1 MCKTSDARAARRG
14 FTLIEMLI
22 VLAIIVTLAS
32 MLLFGANALGIGS
45 KKAKTATILA
55 AVRKGIEL
63 TVASKG
69 GSISAAEH
77 PFAGSNKPTGFSGFE
92 FRGWRGRIQPP
103 APPGT
108 PDYSTVITPG
118 ASTSPT
124 YKGAEE
130 WFLNGGD
137 KNRAFMDDDVFCDAK
152 APGLIGMPRG
162 MMGVIGSQQSYVS
175 RYFNV
180 ARPKPRADG
189 DPPVYA
195 STPTPA
201 PYPTYSPY
209 AGHMVSLSP
218 PEYTPAIGLPD
229 DNKKAIDY
237 LFGSS
242 GIQGEL
248 SSLKAMF
255 ASASDPRYAPD
266 PADPK
271 RSDDNLIMG
280 DLVWSQDHT
289 DWDGRNGL
297 KKEPRPFWEP
307 GRVQED
313 NGDPWQRYR
322 LRGLAIYDAWER
334 EIFYSYTPAGGVRL
348 LSLGAD
354 GAYLVAPYDDHVHH
368 GNGTTDL
375 FDPADPS
382 KPILA
387 EDDKDGLKDNVK
399 QDVAE

>member
-1 MCKTSDARAARRG
+1 MRRG

-32 MLLFGANALGIGS
+32 MLLFGIGALGIGS

-55 AVRKGIEL
+55 AIRKGIEL

-77 PFAGSNKPTGFSGFE
+77 PFAGSRKPTGFNGFV
-92 FRGWRGRIQPP
+92 FYGWRGRAQPP
-103 APPGT
+103 TAPTGPS
-108 PDYSTVITPG
+108 YSTIIRPG
-118 ASTSPT
+118 ADGSPT

-130 WFLNGGD
+130 WYLQAGD
-137 KNRAFMDDDVFCDAK
+137 KARAFMDDDVFADAQV
-152 APGLIGMPRG
+152 PGLIGMPRG
-162 MMGVIGSQQSYVS
+162 MMGVIGSQQNYVS

-180 ARPKPRADG
+180 ARPKPRALAT
-189 DPPVYA
+189 DPLVYA
-195 STPTPA
+195 STTSPPL
-201 PYPTYSPY
+201 PLLSPY
-209 AGHMVSLSP
+209 AGHLVSLDVVP
-218 PEYTPAIGLPD
+218 PAVPIGVPE

-255 ASASDPRYAPD
+255 ASPSDPTYATD
-266 PADPK
+266 PTDSK
-271 RSDDNLIMG
+271 RTDDNLVMY
-280 DLVWSQDHT
+280 DLVWSQDHI
-289 DWDGRNGL
+289 DWDGRTGL
-297 KKEPRPFWEP
+297 KKEPLDFWQP
-307 GRVQED
+307 GRARE
-313 NGDPWQRYR
+313 NTGDPWVRYR
-322 LRGLAIYDAWER
+322 LRGLAIYDAWDH

-354 GAYLVAPYDDHVHH
+354 GSYLVSPHDDHVHA
-368 GNGTTDL
+368 GDPVDL
-375 FDPADPS
+375 FDPADPG
-382 KPILA
+382 KFVLA
-387 EDDKDGLKDNVK
+387 GDDRDGLRDNVK